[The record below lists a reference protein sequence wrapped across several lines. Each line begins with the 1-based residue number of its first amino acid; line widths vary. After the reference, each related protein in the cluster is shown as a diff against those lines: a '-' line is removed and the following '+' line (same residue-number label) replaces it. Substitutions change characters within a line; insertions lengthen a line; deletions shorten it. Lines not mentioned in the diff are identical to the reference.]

1 VPKSTLSAR
10 ILLSLLSA
18 AVWLSLS
25 SAPAGASIWFVS
37 ASASAKGDGSFFHPF
52 NSLVAVQNASAPNDQ
67 ILVLP
72 AKSTVPPLDGG
83 ITLKPGQKLI
93 GLDPF
98 ATLADADDPA
108 PRITNSSASLN
119 GGSAVVLS
127 NNNEVANL
135 VILNSWKSGI
145 LGTDVV
151 AANVHDNQITG
162 QNQSCTEGFRIFA
175 FSVVVGT
182 VTIPIPGISG
192 GWAAIE
198 FEYAGL
204 SNAAK
209 INVQRNN
216 IHDADCGDG
225 VDVQLHNATKVTANV
240 NANVFQNLQQGVFGD
255 GPYNTVLGIGT
266 QTSDNSMLTLNAAYN
281 YVNNLGNGTLPLGAN
296 ADGFLINLGGFSQ
309 QNVHID
315 HHTYENT
322 DNLGGS
328 SANGFETAIMQNG
341 GAQAN
346 VLIENSAFSGATS
359 DIVQFNFLGGNS
371 TINATV
377 KNSVIKDSTG
387 LGYIPVVSVG
397 NNGTCVEAYNEG
409 VNSTLSLNVINS
421 RPNCVAQG
429 IGIFNQLAA
438 PSIKLNVERSLISGN
453 TYSNIIFDTIAPVG
467 DLAVKVEN
475 SQLTDSPG
483 RGIEFD
489 QTPGLTTSSAIDFGG
504 GTLGSAGNNSIFGNT
519 LDASIGNYDVSAKS
533 DWWGSASGPSP
544 SAIDLIGSATLE
556 FVPFLTQAPF

>member
-1 VPKSTLSAR
+1 M
-10 ILLSLLSA
+10 
-18 AVWLSLS
+18 
-25 SAPAGASIWFVS
+25 
-37 ASASAKGDGSFFHPF
+37 
-52 NSLVAVQNASAPNDQ
+52 AVQTASAPNDQ

-72 AKSTVPPLDGG
+72 ANSSVPPLDGG
-83 ITLKPGQKLI
+83 IALKPGQKLI

-98 ATLADADDPA
+98 ATLADADDSA

-145 LGTDVV
+145 LGTDVI

-162 QNQSCTEGFRIFA
+162 QNQSCTEGFRVFA
-175 FSVVVGT
+175 FSVVVGN

-198 FEYAGL
+198 FEYASL
-204 SNAAK
+204 SNPAQ

-216 IHDADCGDG
+216 IDDADCGDG

-266 QTSDNSMLTLNAAYN
+266 QTSDNSMLTS
-281 YVNNLGNGTLPLGAN
+281 
-296 ADGFLINLGGFSQ
+296 F
-309 QNVHID
+309 
-315 HHTYENT
+315 
-322 DNLGGS
+322 
-328 SANGFETAIMQNG
+328 
-341 GAQAN
+341 
-346 VLIENSAFSGATS
+346 
-359 DIVQFNFLGGNS
+359 
-371 TINATV
+371 
-377 KNSVIKDSTG
+377 
-387 LGYIPVVSVG
+387 
-397 NNGTCVEAYNEG
+397 
-409 VNSTLSLNVINS
+409 
-421 RPNCVAQG
+421 
-429 IGIFNQLAA
+429 
-438 PSIKLNVERSLISGN
+438 KLNVERSLISGN

-483 RGIEFD
+483 RGIELD

-504 GTLGSAGNNSIFGNT
+504 GTLESAGNNSIFGNA
-519 LDASIGNYDVSAKS
+519 LDVSITNYDVFAKN

-544 SAIDLIGSATLE
+544 SDIDLIGSATLE
-556 FVPFLTQAPF
+556 FAPFLTHAPF